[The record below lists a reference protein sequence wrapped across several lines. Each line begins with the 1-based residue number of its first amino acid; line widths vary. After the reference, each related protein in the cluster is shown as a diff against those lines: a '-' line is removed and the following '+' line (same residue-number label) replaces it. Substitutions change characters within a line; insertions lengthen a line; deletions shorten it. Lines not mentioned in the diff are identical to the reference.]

1 MKPGTS
7 DAKTTRRIAAD
18 DSWFAGPPYAVPE
31 EIFDEHSMAAC
42 SLSPGL
48 GDEQACAYAIEQ
60 ARLDT
65 EKPRERQ

>member
-1 MKPGTS
+1 VAAVGGDALTS
-7 DAKTTRRIAAD
+7 ALGSSSVFVSIRTMSTRRIAAD

-48 GDEQACAYAIEQ
+48 GDE
-60 ARLDT
+60 
-65 EKPRERQ
+65 